1 VGALM
6 KRFCWSLVAA
16 PTSASG
22 NTSHPSR
29 QPKHI
34 NKIKINTVCG
44 FRGWQKKKEAGVTNA
59 LTFQK

>member
-1 VGALM
+1 
-6 KRFCWSLVAA
+6 VAA

-44 FRGWQKKKEAGVTNA
+44 FRGWQKKIEAGVTNA